1 MTEQPGEDEPGALR
15 LPRTPSGRFA
25 RRRLTPHRIPARPA
39 AADPAQD
46 SRAPGAAGQPSAAR
60 PESAARG
67 GARGNAP

>member
-1 MTEQPGEDEPGALR
+1 MLNDGATGGGRTGGAAAPPDLLGAL
-15 LPRTPSGRFA
+15 
-25 RRRLTPHRIPARPA
+25 RPA

-46 SRAPGAAGQPSAAR
+46 SRAPGVAGQPSAAR

>member
-25 RRRLTPHRIPARPA
+25 RRQLT
-39 AADPAQD
+39 PAQD
-46 SRAPGAAGQPSAAR
+46 SRAPGVAGQPSAAR

>member
-15 LPRTPSGRFA
+15 LPPDPLGA
-25 RRRLTPHRIPARPA
+25 LRPA

-46 SRAPGAAGQPSAAR
+46 SCAPGAAGQPSAAR